1 MHRALL
7 AQRYHNLAHGRGPS
21 TARASNLPPDQ
32 TSQEQATAGCITRAL
47 GTGFAVAAKRQCRPD
62 PL

>member
-32 TSQEQATAGCITRAL
+32 TSQEQATALHYPSPGHRVRSGCTK
-47 GTGFAVAAKRQCRPD
+47 TVQP
-62 PL
+62 